1 MMAAVTRFAERWLP
15 YAPMITPA
23 FFCHSSYTCS
33 PQTLVNVKAT
43 ARAAGIKAPPK
54 AHAPPIRE
62 YAAAH
67 ISQQTQTDTIY
78 GDPEYTRVPFKVW
91 NEYIQ
96 S

>member
-43 ARAAGIKAPPK
+43 ARAAGIKAAAKSSRPANPG
-54 AHAPPIRE
+54 IRRCP
-62 YAAAH
+62 Y
-67 ISQQTQTDTIY
+67 
-78 GDPEYTRVPFKVW
+78 
-91 NEYIQ
+91 
-96 S
+96 